1 MSTTDDAVMRELDKV
16 IVSVD
21 PAAKVEVE
29 DVIKPVMASTVT
41 AVPDTVLE
49 LYSYPVKKL
58 LLKSMPVAEP
68 LVKSKVITVDADKVI
83 VVLAETATVP
93 ALLREIAE
101 SEIVMR
107 AVPPLS

>member
-29 DVIKPVMASTVT
+29 DVIQPVMASTVT

-49 LYSYPVKKL
+49 LRVWQTR
-58 LLKSMPVAEP
+58 
-68 LVKSKVITVDADKVI
+68 ITVNMSVSLCGWC
-83 VVLAETATVP
+83 LASYTCETH
-93 ALLREIAE
+93 LF
-101 SEIVMR
+101 
-107 AVPPLS
+107 